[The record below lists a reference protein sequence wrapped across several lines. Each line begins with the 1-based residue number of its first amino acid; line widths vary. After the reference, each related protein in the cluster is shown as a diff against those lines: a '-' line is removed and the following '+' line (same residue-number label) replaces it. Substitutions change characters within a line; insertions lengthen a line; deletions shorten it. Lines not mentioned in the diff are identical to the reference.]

1 MQTQLAVARKASS
14 KVRKEA
20 KAEKENLSEEYLN
33 EMKKLLLH
41 DGCCCL

>member
-1 MQTQLAVARKASS
+1 MQTQLAVARKAS